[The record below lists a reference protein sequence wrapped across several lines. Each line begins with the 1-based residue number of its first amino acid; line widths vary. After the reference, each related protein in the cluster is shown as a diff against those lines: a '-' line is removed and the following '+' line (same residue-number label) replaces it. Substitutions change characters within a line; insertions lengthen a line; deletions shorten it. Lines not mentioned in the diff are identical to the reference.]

1 MDERVRLAYT
11 AIQLLTLTSNQGGG
25 VQMYVKLSYYG
36 IMRGKLISA
45 VAFQQVCD
53 IMS

>member
-25 VQMYVKLSYYG
+25 VQMYVIMSYLWDL
-36 IMRGKLISA
+36 RGKLISA
-45 VAFQQVCD
+45 VGLE
-53 IMS
+53 

>member
-25 VQMYVKLSYYG
+25 GANVC
-36 IMRGKLISA
+36 
-45 VAFQQVCD
+45 QVVIPGVICVVN
-53 IMS
+53 